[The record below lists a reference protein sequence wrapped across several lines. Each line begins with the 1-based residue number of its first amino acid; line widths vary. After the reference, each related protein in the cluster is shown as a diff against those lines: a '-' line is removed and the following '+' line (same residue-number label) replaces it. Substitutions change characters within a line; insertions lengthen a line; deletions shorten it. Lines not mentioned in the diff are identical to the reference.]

1 MSGPAPAISAPKLA
15 ATILL
20 VRDGAT
26 GLEVFMVQRHHQID
40 FATGAM
46 VFPGGKI
53 EAGDADPRLRAR
65 ARGAD
70 ALDADALSVRVGA
83 IRETF
88 EECGVL
94 LVRPLGGAALVSAE
108 RLRELEARWRDRLN
122 RNEAGLV
129 DVVLAEELEL
139 ASDLLVPYAHWITPQ
154 IVPKRFD
161 TYFFLVAAPPDQVA
175 LHDGGESVDSV
186 WTTAQHALAEA
197 EAGRRTIIFPTLM
210 NLNLLGG
217 ARDVADALARTR
229 ARSIVTVRPEVG
241 RTPDGKPELR
251 IPAEAGYPPLPPALA
266 KLPPA

>member
-1 MSGPAPAISAPKLA
+1 MSEPAAAPKLA

-20 VRDGAT
+20 VRDGPT
-26 GLEVFMVQRHHQID
+26 GLEVFMVQRHHKID

-46 VFPGGKI
+46 VFPGGKV
-53 EAGDADPRLRAR
+53 EPGDADPRLRAR
-65 ARGAD
+65 CGGAD
-70 ALDADALSVRVGA
+70 GLDDDALTVRVGA

-94 LVRPLGGAALVSAE
+94 LARPRGSSALVAAD

-122 RNEAGLV
+122 RDEAGLAE
-129 DVVLAEELEL
+129 VVLAEDLEL
-139 ASDLLVPYAHWITPQ
+139 ACDLLVPFAHWVTPEM
-154 IVPKRFD
+154 VPKRFD

-210 NLNLLGG
+210 NLNLLGLG
-217 ARDVADALARTR
+217 HDVGDALARTR
-229 ARSIVTVRPEVG
+229 ARAVVTVRPALT

-251 IPAEAGYPPLPPALA
+251 IPPEAGYPPLPPALA
-266 KLPPA
+266 KLPLA